1 MKVRPLVIRSADG
14 TALYDGYVSGCGV
27 GTHTFTELG
36 AASALPFCT
45 EVTRSIYAVAAE
57 MVAQVFG
64 PERSPEMGQET
75 P

>member
-1 MKVRPLVIRSADG
+1 MKVRTLVIRSADG
-14 TALYDGYVSGCGV
+14 TALYDGYVSGRGV
-27 GTHTFTELG
+27 GTHTFTEWR
-36 AASALPFCT
+36 AASALPFRT

-57 MVAQVFG
+57 MVGQVFG